1 MEWEE
6 HLREYSFRCF
16 YVFFYISVSG
26 KIINKYSVRPHAAAL
41 AIEYLCS
48 DEGAIQR
55 AEGYARPT
63 KTDVELPEEV
73 QEKLLPSDMYESCTN
88 VTDVEALNDACAEIA
103 ELWEKEVLPLVQWRI

>member
-1 MEWEE
+1 M
-6 HLREYSFRCF
+6 
-16 YVFFYISVSG
+16 
-26 KIINKYSVRPHAAAL
+26 

-63 KTDVELPEEV
+63 PEEV

-103 ELWEKEVLPLVQWRI
+103 ELWEKEVLPLVQ